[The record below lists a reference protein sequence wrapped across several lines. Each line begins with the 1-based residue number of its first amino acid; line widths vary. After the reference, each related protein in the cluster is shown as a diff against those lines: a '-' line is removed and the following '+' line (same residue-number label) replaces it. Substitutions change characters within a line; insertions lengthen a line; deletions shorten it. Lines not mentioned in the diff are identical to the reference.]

1 MEHIGSEHLVYAFSP
16 DNKPVTTVGLNEI
29 FLVDCPD
36 CYSGQIRSEQDLQ
49 PAIGTSLLSVT
60 CDLCVFQIIN
70 EKMIIRTVVPKSII
84 AALPIRS

>member
-16 DNKPVTTVGLNEI
+16 DNKPVATVDPDEI

-36 CYSGQIRSEQDLQ
+36 CYSGQIRSKRDLR
-49 PAIGTSLLSVT
+49 PAIDTSILSAT
-60 CDLCVFQIIN
+60 CDLCVSQ
-70 EKMIIRTVVPKSII
+70 M